1 MYHLLM
7 NPEITVDNQLF
18 DDRYLETDMPKLQ
31 VLYKRTLRSIK
42 QKMVDEL
49 NREAILKRERIK
61 VKMLKNYMKNVE

>member
-1 MYHLLM
+1 M